1 MAGGRT
7 KQKIQFAEFSRSSN
21 QLNRCLHIL
30 MFALSY
36 LKEVTIPS
44 SGPPKSRMLTL
55 EIFDEVSFNQSL
67 EVLSHFV

>member
-1 MAGGRT
+1 
-7 KQKIQFAEFSRSSN
+7 
-21 QLNRCLHIL
+21 

-36 LKEVTIPS
+36 LKEETIPG

-55 EIFDEVSFNQSL
+55 EIFDEASFNPSL